1 MCCIGRS
8 SAEAK
13 FRSLAHGICEA
24 IRIKRLLKDLK
35 LPFSS
40 PMKVY
45 CDNKASSFI
54 THNTVHSYQTKHL
67 KVKKHSL
74 SNKRLKLD

>member
-1 MCCIGRS
+1 MCCIGPS

-13 FRSLAHGICEA
+13 FRSLAHGIYEA
-24 IRIKRLLKDLK
+24 IWIKKLLEDLK

-45 CDNKASSFI
+45 CDNKLLVSLHIIQFI
-54 THNTVHSYQTKHL
+54 VIKLNIL
-67 KVKKHSL
+67 KVRSTLYQIK
-74 SNKRLKLD
+74 D